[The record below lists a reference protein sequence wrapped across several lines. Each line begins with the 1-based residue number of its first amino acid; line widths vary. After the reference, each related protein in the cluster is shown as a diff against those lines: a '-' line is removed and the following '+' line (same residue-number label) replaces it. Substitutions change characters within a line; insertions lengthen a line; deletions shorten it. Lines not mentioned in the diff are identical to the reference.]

1 VCILEYKLCLK
12 GVLYLRICCL
22 AGRFF
27 ISPLSSCAIW
37 GVVPEKEMSLGSLLD
52 PSEVAKLQTPF
63 VACGLCHAVFS
74 LSLSPADPRSF
85 FSLYT

>member
-1 VCILEYKLCLK
+1 
-12 GVLYLRICCL
+12 
-22 AGRFF
+22 
-27 ISPLSSCAIW
+27 
-37 GVVPEKEMSLGSLLD
+37 MSLGSLLD